1 VQTVTVDAVR
11 QVFLEEI
18 TMEEPLK
25 ILIVDDDQVDR
36 MTVRR
41 ALTKAGVPTELTEA
55 SNGSMMMRALQE
67 QFFDCI
73 FLDYQMPG
81 QDGLELL
88 QQLRHQGIPT
98 PIIMLTGQGDEQ
110 IAVELMKAGAS
121 DYLSK
126 AMVSPERLEQSLR
139 NAVRLYKAEQEIELS
154 KQQREQLL
162 RQREDFI
169 SRMTHDL
176 RTPLVA
182 ADRMLHLLQDN
193 AFGAITPETQEALAS
208 MQTSNKNLVQ
218 MVNTLLE
225 VSRHESGYKTLTF
238 VECNLYKMA
247 EGVLSELMPLALEK
261 GLQLKMTHLHDDQNS
276 PPPIIFGDCAELR
289 RVLVNL
295 VGNAIKFTDS
305 GSISVYLSQADPESG
320 FITLYVEDTGSGI
333 STEDQVMLFERFRQG
348 NHKRAGSGLG
358 LYLSRCIVEAHG
370 GSISAQSTLG
380 QGSCFKVHLPLYS
393 PDKALEPA
401 STDDLSIGR

>member
-1 VQTVTVDAVR
+1 
-11 QVFLEEI
+11 
-18 TMEEPLK
+18 MEEPLK

-41 ALTKAGVPTELTEA
+41 ALTKADVPTVVVEA
-55 SNGSMMMRALQE
+55 SNGSTMTVALQE
-67 QFFDCI
+67 ESFDCI

-81 QDGLELL
+81 QDGLVLL
-88 QQLRHQGIPT
+88 RQLRRQDIQI

-121 DYLSK
+121 DYLAK

-139 NAVRLYKAEQEIELS
+139 NAVRLYKAEKEIEQA

-193 AFGAITPETQEALAS
+193 AFGEITPETQEALAS

-225 VSRHESGYKTLTF
+225 VFRHETGYKTLTF
-238 VECNLYKMA
+238 VECNLYELMR
-247 EGVLSELMPLALEK
+247 GVTNELMPLALEK
-261 GLQLKMTHLHDDQNS
+261 NLQLKVTEPRNTENTPL
-276 PPPIIFGDCAELR
+276 PVVLGDFIELR

-305 GSISVYLSQADPESG
+305 GFIAVYLSPADPESG
-320 FITLYVEDTGSGI
+320 FITLHVEDTGSGI
-333 STEDQVMLFERFRQG
+333 ATEEQVMLFERFRQG
-348 NHKRAGSGLG
+348 DHKRAGSGLG

-370 GSISAQSTLG
+370 GSISAQSTPG
-380 QGSCFKVHLPLYS
+380 QGSCFNVHLPLHL
-393 PDKALEPA
+393 PDKTLELA
-401 STDDLSIGR
+401 SPNDLPIGR

>member
-1 VQTVTVDAVR
+1 
-11 QVFLEEI
+11 
-18 TMEEPLK
+18 MEEPLK

-41 ALTKAGVPTELTEA
+41 ALTKAGVPTAVVEA
-55 SNGSMMMRALQE
+55 SDGSTMTMALQE
-67 QFFDCI
+67 QPFDCI

-81 QDGLELL
+81 QDGLVLL
-88 QQLRHQGIPT
+88 RQLRHQDVQI

-139 NAVRLYKAEQEIELS
+139 NAVRLYKAEKEMALA
-154 KQQREQLL
+154 KQQREELL

-182 ADRMLHLLQDN
+182 ADRMLHLLQDS
-193 AFGAITPETQEALAS
+193 AFGSITPETQEALAS

-225 VSRHESGYKTLTF
+225 VFRHETGYKTLTF
-238 VECNLYKMA
+238 VECNLYELMQ
-247 EGVLSELMPLALEK
+247 GVTRELMPLALEK
-261 GLQLKMTHLHDDQNS
+261 NLQLKVMEPRNTQHPL
-276 PPPIIFGDCAELR
+276 PIVLGDFIELR

-305 GSISVYLSQADPESG
+305 GFISVYLVKADSESG
-320 FITLYVEDTGSGI
+320 FITLNVEDTGSGI
-333 STEDQVMLFERFRQG
+333 STEEQVMLFERFRQG

-358 LYLSRCIVEAHG
+358 LYLSRCIIEAHG

-380 QGSCFKVHLPLYS
+380 QGSCFNIHLPLYL
-393 PDKALEPA
+393 PDEALLP
-401 STDDLSIGR
+401 IGR

>member
-1 VQTVTVDAVR
+1 MQ
-11 QVFLEEI
+11 
-18 TMEEPLK
+18 EPLK

-41 ALTKAGVPTELTEA
+41 ALTKADVPTAVLEA
-55 SNGSMMMRALQE
+55 SNGSMMMVALQE
-67 QFFDCI
+67 ESFDCI

-81 QDGLELL
+81 QDGLVLL
-88 QQLRHQGIPT
+88 RQLRHQGVHI

-139 NAVRLYKAEQEIELS
+139 NAVRLYKAEKEVERA

-193 AFGAITPETQEALAS
+193 AFGSITPETQEALAS

-225 VSRHESGYKTLTF
+225 VFRHETGYKTLTF
-238 VECNLYKMA
+238 VECNLYELMR
-247 EGVLSELMPLALEK
+247 EVIDELMPLALEK
-261 GLQLKMTHLHDDQNS
+261 NLQLKVTEPRSTENAPH
-276 PPPIIFGDCAELR
+276 PIVLGDLIELR

-305 GSISVYLSQADPESG
+305 GFISVYLSQAVPESG
-320 FITLYVEDTGSGI
+320 LITLHVEDTGSGI
-333 STEDQVMLFERFRQG
+333 ATEEQVMLFERFRQG

-380 QGSCFKVHLPLYS
+380 KGSCFNVHLPLYF

>member
-1 VQTVTVDAVR
+1 
-11 QVFLEEI
+11 
-18 TMEEPLK
+18 MEEPLK

-41 ALTKAGVPTELTEA
+41 ALTKAGVPTVVVEA
-55 SNGSMMMRALQE
+55 SNGSTMTMALQ
-67 QFFDCI
+67 QQSFDCI

-81 QDGLELL
+81 QDGLVLL
-88 QQLRHQGIPT
+88 RQLRHQDIQI

-139 NAVRLYKAEQEIELS
+139 NVVRLYKAEKEMALA

-182 ADRMLHLLQDN
+182 ADRMLHLLQDS

-225 VSRHESGYKTLTF
+225 VFRHETGYKTLTF
-238 VECNLYKMA
+238 AACNLYELMQ
-247 EGVLSELMPLALEK
+247 GVTRELMPLALEK
-261 GLQLKMTHLHDDQNS
+261 NLQLKVMEPRNTQHPL
-276 PPPIIFGDCAELR
+276 PIVLGDFIELR

-305 GSISVYLSQADPESG
+305 GSISVYLAQTDPESG
-320 FITLYVEDTGSGI
+320 FITLNVEDTGSGI
-333 STEDQVMLFERFRQG
+333 AAEEQVMLFERFRQG

-380 QGSCFKVHLPLYS
+380 QGSCFNVHLPLYL
-393 PDKALEPA
+393 PDEALLP
-401 STDDLSIGR
+401 IGR

>member
-1 VQTVTVDAVR
+1 
-11 QVFLEEI
+11 
-18 TMEEPLK
+18 MEEPLK

-41 ALTKAGVPTELTEA
+41 ALTKTGVPTAVVEA
-55 SNGSMMMRALQE
+55 SDGSTMAMALQE
-67 QFFDCI
+67 QPFDCI

-81 QDGLELL
+81 QDGLVLL
-88 QQLRHQGIPT
+88 RQLRHQDVQI

-139 NAVRLYKAEQEIELS
+139 NAVRLYKAEKEMALA

-193 AFGAITPETQEALAS
+193 AFGPITPETQEALAS

-225 VSRHESGYKTLTF
+225 VFRHETGYKTLTF
-238 VECNLYKMA
+238 VECNLYELMQ
-247 EGVLSELMPLALEK
+247 GVTRELMPLALEK
-261 GLQLKMTHLHDDQNS
+261 NLQLKVTEPKNTQHPL
-276 PPPIIFGDCAELR
+276 PIVLGDFIELR

-305 GSISVYLSQADPESG
+305 GLISVYLVQADPKSG
-320 FITLYVEDTGSGI
+320 FITLNVEDTGSGI
-333 STEDQVMLFERFRQG
+333 STEEQVMLFERFRQG

-380 QGSCFKVHLPLYS
+380 QGSCFNIHLPLYL
-393 PDKALEPA
+393 PDSAY
-401 STDDLSIGR
+401 R